1 MDYTSDARVG
11 YVSGRACVFC
21 VYSNSDASVSYDC
34 YVARVNQILTIYNAC
49 VDPHF
54 FREEKIRRKK
64 QISRVSK
71 LKEQPQIH
79 MTSKNKIEYIG
90 ATISYDKIIM
100 KPKTFLKTRHV
111 LSRIKIKIDG
121 GYRLNSY
128 DAKRILTYTAR
139 TRFFN
144 MYNFVS
150 SYDFDRGK
158 LKRIISH
165 EDSLKK
171 LSQ

>member
-1 MDYTSDARVG
+1 MIGDMIAK
-11 YVSGRACVFC
+11 A
-21 VYSNSDASVSYDC
+21 
-34 YVARVNQILTIYNAC
+34 
-49 VDPHF
+49 
-54 FREEKIRRKK
+54 REEKNMTKAELARLANIDLGHLSHIEKGERNPSHKTLQLICQALEIPYQQLMYTYDK
-64 QISRVSK
+64 NLSE
-71 LKEQPQIH
+71 EQE
-79 MTSKNKIEYIG
+79 SYG
-90 ATISYDKIIM
+90 ALDHISYDKIIM

-111 LSRIKIKIDG
+111 LSRIKRKIDG

-139 TRFFN
+139 ARFFD

-158 LKRIISH
+158 LKRIVSH
-165 EDSLKK
+165 ADRLKK

>member
-1 MDYTSDARVG
+1 MSYYPSNNTSSKKTANLDSFVKAKPT
-11 YVSGRACVFC
+11 SQL
-21 VYSNSDASVSYDC
+21 SY
-34 YVARVNQILTIYNAC
+34 YYLSLL
-49 VDPHF
+49 
-54 FREEKIRRKK
+54 EKD
-64 QISRVSK
+64 
-71 LKEQPQIH
+71 
-79 MTSKNKIEYIG
+79 SKNKIEYIG

-111 LSRIKIKIDG
+111 LSRIKRKIDG

-139 TRFFN
+139 ARFFD

-150 SYDFDRGK
+150 SYDFNRGK
-158 LKRIISH
+158 LKRIVSH
-165 EDSLKK
+165 ADKIKK

>member
-1 MDYTSDARVG
+1 MNSNNDA
-11 YVSGRACVFC
+11 SN
-21 VYSNSDASVSYDC
+21 NSDNYG
-34 YVARVNQILTIYNAC
+34 ARVNPILTIYNTG

-54 FREEKIRRKK
+54 FREEKI
-64 QISRVSK
+64 
-71 LKEQPQIH
+71 
-79 MTSKNKIEYIG
+79 
-90 ATISYDKIIM
+90 
-100 KPKTFLKTRHV
+100 
-111 LSRIKIKIDG
+111 LSRIKRKIDG

-139 TRFFN
+139 ARFFD

-158 LKRIISH
+158 LKRIVSH
-165 EDSLKK
+165 ADRLKK

>member
-1 MDYTSDARVG
+1 
-11 YVSGRACVFC
+11 
-21 VYSNSDASVSYDC
+21 
-34 YVARVNQILTIYNAC
+34 
-49 VDPHF
+49 
-54 FREEKIRRKK
+54 
-64 QISRVSK
+64 
-71 LKEQPQIH
+71 

-100 KPKTFLKTRHV
+100 KQKTFLKTRHV